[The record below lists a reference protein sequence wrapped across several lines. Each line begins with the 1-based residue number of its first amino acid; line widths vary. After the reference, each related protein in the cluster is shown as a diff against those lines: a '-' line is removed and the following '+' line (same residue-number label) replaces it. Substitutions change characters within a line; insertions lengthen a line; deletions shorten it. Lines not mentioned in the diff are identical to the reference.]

1 MATSAPK
8 PAPKLVAKPGTN
20 TASKGSPE
28 GDDGAPVIKKKSKKK
43 TILIASIAAVVL
55 GAAGGAA
62 FYFTGGS
69 DSPAAATDPDA
80 PQAEEAKAK
89 AGPEQPPLFVV
100 VEPFTVN
107 LQHEG
112 SGDQFLQ
119 ISFSLQ
125 LSDRKQEELF
135 KLYQPQ
141 ARSRLLLLLSGKK
154 ASEISSVEGKKK
166 LAEEIVEQMKI
177 PFSPQSAPLD
187 IKDVFFT
194 SFVIQ

>member
-8 PAPKLVAKPGTN
+8 TAPKLVAKGAGTS
-20 TASKGSPE
+20 AAPE

-43 TILIASIAAVVL
+43 TILIASVAAVVL

-62 FYFTGGS
+62 YYFTGAS
-69 DSPAAATDPDA
+69 DSPAAAADPDA
-80 PQAEEAKAK
+80 PPAEEAKAK
-89 AGPEQPPLFVV
+89 AGPEKPPLFVV

-112 SGDQFLQ
+112 PSDQFLQ

-125 LSDRKQEELF
+125 LSDQKQEELF

-166 LAEEIVEQMKI
+166 LAEEIAEQLRI
-177 PFSPQSAPLD
+177 PFSQQSAPLD
-187 IKDVFFT
+187 VKDVFFT

>member
-8 PAPKLVAKPGTN
+8 PAPKLVT
-20 TASKGSPE
+20 KGQGAPTPDSNE
-28 GDDGAPVIKKKSKKK
+28 DAPVIKKKSKKK
-43 TILIASIAAVVL
+43 TILVAGIAAIVL

-62 FYFTGGS
+62 FYFTGAS
-69 DSPAAATDPDA
+69 DNPVASADPDA
-80 PQAEEAKAK
+80 PAEEAKAK
-89 AGPEQPPLFVV
+89 SEPEQPPLFVV

-112 SGDQFLQ
+112 PSDQFLQ

-125 LSDRKQEELF
+125 LGDRKQEELF

-166 LAEEIVEQMKI
+166 LAEEIVDQLKI
-177 PFSPQSAPLD
+177 PFSQQSAPLD

>member
-8 PAPKLVAKPGTN
+8 TAPKLVT
-20 TASKGSPE
+20 KGSGASTPE
-28 GDDGAPVIKKKSKKK
+28 VDEAAPVVKKKSKKK
-43 TILIASIAAVVL
+43 AILMGGIAVIVL
-55 GAAGGAA
+55 GVAGGAA
-62 FYFTGGS
+62 YYFTSSGDTS
-69 DSPAAATDPDA
+69 AAPADPNA
-80 PQAEEAKAK
+80 PPTEEVKKAEPDK
-89 AGPEQPPLFVV
+89 PPLFVV

-112 SGDQFLQ
+112 PSDQFLQ
-119 ISFSLQ
+119 VAFSLQ
-125 LSDRKQEELF
+125 LADQKQEEMF

-166 LAEEIVEQMKI
+166 LAEEIVAQLRV
-177 PFSPQSAPLD
+177 PFTPNGAPLD
-187 IKDVFFT
+187 VKDVFFT